1 MIANPRIE
9 TMERGQLEK
18 LQLEAL
24 KKRVK
29 WAQEKSAFYQQLFEK
44 AGVGP
49 EDIQSLG
56 DIQKLPFTERNVLK
70 EVSVFDLLT
79 MPLSGVLR
87 ISRQGDAETFIKM
100 YTSGDVA
107 RQMEMMTRIL
117 VTYGIN
123 DTTVVGILGEASDSR
138 LMDVQYAL
146 EGIGASVMLMGSNMD
161 NIVELMTRCHV
172 DVLIS
177 DFRMVTQFI
186 VKLQADGENAQDL
199 YLPSIVCLEETLH
212 NPMRAYLERRM
223 NVKTNTVYNSPGF
236 GCAGIMYHCPDD
248 RGFHIQE
255 DYFYP
260 EIVEF
265 GRDKVIDEPHRVGE
279 LVLTSL
285 ANEAMP
291 IFRLR
296 TGHAVMRIDDECKC
310 GRTMMRVAEPT
321 EYEGTVSN

>member
-1 MIANPRIE
+1 
-9 TMERGQLEK
+9 MERGQLEK
-18 LQLEAL
+18 FQLEAL

-29 WAQEKSAFYQQLFEK
+29 WAHEKSAFYQQQFEK
-44 AGVGP
+44 AGVCP
-49 EDIQSLG
+49 EDIQSLR

-107 RQMEMMTRIL
+107 RQMEMMTRVL

-260 EIVEF
+260 EIVAF
-265 GRDKVIDEPHRVGE
+265 HSDQVVTEPHQMGE
-279 LVLTSL
+279 LVVTTL
-285 ANEAMP
+285 AAEAVP
-291 IFRLR
+291 LIRYR
-296 TGHAVMRIDDECKC
+296 TGQAVMLETDVCDC
-310 GRTMMRVAEPT
+310 GRTLHRVTTPFT
-321 EYEGTVSN
+321 FM

>member
-18 LQLEAL
+18 FQLEAL

-29 WAQEKSAFYQQLFEK
+29 WAHEKSAFYQQQFEK
-44 AGVGP
+44 AGVSP
-49 EDIQSLG
+49 EDIQSLR

-107 RQMEMMTRIL
+107 RQMEMMTRVL

-265 GRDKVIDEPHRVGE
+265 GSDKVIDEPHRVGE

-296 TGHAVMRIDDECKC
+296 TGHAVLRIDDECKC